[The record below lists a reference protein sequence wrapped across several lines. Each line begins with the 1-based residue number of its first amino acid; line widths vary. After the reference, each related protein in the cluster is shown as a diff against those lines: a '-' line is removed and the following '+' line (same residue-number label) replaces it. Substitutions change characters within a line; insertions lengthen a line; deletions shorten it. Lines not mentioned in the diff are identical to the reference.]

1 VSNRNRLLKIQP
13 IRLSQNNG
21 RCIIEIFIDIAFF
34 VMLVVTAIAVVRMHS
49 LFAIAMLSGVFSLV
63 SAMLFVTLDA
73 VDVAFTEAAVG
84 AGISTVLVLGTLAL
98 TSRFE
103 KPTTRSPAI
112 PLLVVFVTGAALIY
126 GTLDMPNFGS
136 ADAPAQTHVSPEYLE
151 RSPYEIDIPNVVTAI
166 LASYRGYDT
175 LGETAVVFTAGIG
188 VLLLLSGL
196 RRRRR
201 DDDDVEESEEI

>member
-1 VSNRNRLLKIQP
+1 
-13 IRLSQNNG
+13 
-21 RCIIEIFIDIAFF
+21 
-34 VMLVVTAIAVVRMHS
+34 MLVLIAIAVVRMRS
-49 LFAIAMLSGVFSLV
+49 LFAIAMLSGVFSLL
-63 SAMLFVTLDA
+63 SALLFVTLDA

-103 KPTTRSPAI
+103 KPTKRSPAL
-112 PLLVVFVTGAALIY
+112 PLFVVFVTGATLIY

-136 ADAPAQTHVSPEYLE
+136 PDSPVQTHVGPDYLQG
-151 RSPYEIDIPNVVTAI
+151 SVDEINIPNVVTSI

-188 VLLLLSGL
+188 VLLLISGL

-201 DDDDVEESEEI
+201 DDEEDESEET